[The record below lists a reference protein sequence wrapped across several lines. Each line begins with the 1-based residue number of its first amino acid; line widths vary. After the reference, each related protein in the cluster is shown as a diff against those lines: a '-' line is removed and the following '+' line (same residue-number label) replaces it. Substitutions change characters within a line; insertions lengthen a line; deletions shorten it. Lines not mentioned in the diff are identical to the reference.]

1 MIAVNKSEDLTEKEK
16 EQILALFTGE
26 KNLLFVS
33 AEKKEHIYELKEKI
47 ASLADTEEMTL
58 KIVGDLLETG
68 DIAVLVVPIDSAAPK
83 GRLILPQQQVIRD
96 CLEAGAIPVV
106 TRETELKEALWH

>member
-33 AEKKEHIYELKEKI
+33 AEKKEHIYELKE
-47 ASLADTEEMTL
+47 MTGI
-58 KIVGDLLETG
+58 K
-68 DIAVLVVPIDSAAPK
+68 
-83 GRLILPQQQVIRD
+83 
-96 CLEAGAIPVV
+96 
-106 TRETELKEALWH
+106 